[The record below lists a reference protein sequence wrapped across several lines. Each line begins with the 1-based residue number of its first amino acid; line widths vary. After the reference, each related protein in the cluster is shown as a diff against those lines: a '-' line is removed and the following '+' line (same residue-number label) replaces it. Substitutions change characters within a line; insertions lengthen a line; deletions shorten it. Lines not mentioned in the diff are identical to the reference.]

1 LRLPGKGAYSPP
13 TGPFERA
20 CLRTEL
26 ENPCIRWSG
35 KTWPSLSDVEHALV
49 PGLSG
54 RRQGWGHPIETHSRP
69 SSIQVL
75 EGAGPDGGASRRAL
89 NTWPRYLER
98 MSALA
103 PFDFALGLVAALAP
117 IAILVAALL
126 LVLRLVASGDV
137 KRGILYIVFLPG
149 RQRVLVRWFV
159 LMTLFFLAGTTLD
172 GLTLLSVVPPI
183 VDSIGGATSDIG
195 AAIAL
200 LFLLQRGLSPQPLS
214 DAEVAELRSQP
225 RLLAALA
232 ITRD

>member
-1 LRLPGKGAYSPP
+1 
-13 TGPFERA
+13 
-20 CLRTEL
+20 
-26 ENPCIRWSG
+26 
-35 KTWPSLSDVEHALV
+35 
-49 PGLSG
+49 
-54 RRQGWGHPIETHSRP
+54 
-69 SSIQVL
+69 
-75 EGAGPDGGASRRAL
+75 
-89 NTWPRYLER
+89 